1 MKNYDVLV
9 IGGGPGGYVASIK
22 AAQMG
27 AKVALV
33 EKHKLGGICLNYGCI
48 PTKAYLKS
56 AKIYKDIK
64 RCSDFG
70 IKVQNSVSFDWPS
83 ILLRKNKIVTQLTS
97 GVSFLLKK
105 NKVDF
110 YHGFA
115 NVLSPCEVQVEK
127 HLLRTKRLI
136 IATGATAFI
145 PPIPG
150 AQESYQKGILK
161 TSKELLQL
169 DTYPSKVTIVG
180 GGVIGVEF
188 ATIFNSFGSE
198 VTILERKDAIL
209 NGMDQEV
216 VFAYTKKLQAD
227 GIQILTQVEVTKIN
241 ENQTYYT
248 QKGTSKKITS
258 DVILMAVGT
267 QANLAGLEK
276 LNLALYLNSIQTDNF
291 CQTSIPG
298 VYAIGDVNGK
308 HMLAHVAS
316 HEGIV
321 AVKHILE
328 QKVHPINYD
337 RVPAC
342 IYGFPEI
349 ASIGMT
355 EQQAKNKQID
365 YKVSKISLGAVG
377 KSLADG
383 EKEGF
388 TKLIVDKKHLEILG
402 MHIYAYNAT
411 ELISEIAVGMEL
423 EGTAYELSQAIH
435 PHPTLSELTLEA
447 LLGAVDKPIHA

>member
-9 IGGGPGGYVASIK
+9 IGGGPGGYVAAIK

-56 AKIYKDIK
+56 AKMYKDIK
-64 RCSDFG
+64 RYADFG
-70 IKVQNSVSFDWPS
+70 IKVQNGVSFDWSS
-83 ILLRKNKIVTQLTS
+83 ILSRKNKIVAQLTT
-97 GVSFLLKK
+97 GISFLLKK
-105 NKVDF
+105 NKIDF

-115 NVLSPCEVQVEK
+115 SVLSPCEVQVDTN
-127 HLLRTKRLI
+127 LLHTQKLI
-136 IATGATAFI
+136 IATGSTAFV

-150 AQESYQKGILK
+150 AQEAYQKGILK

-169 DTYPSKVTIVG
+169 ESYPSKVTIVG

-198 VTILERKDAIL
+198 VTILERQDTIL
-209 NGMDQEV
+209 NGMDRDV
-216 VFAYTKKLQAD
+216 VVAYTKKLQAD

-241 ENQTYYT
+241 DNQTTYT
-248 QKGTSKKITS
+248 QKGNAKTITS

-267 QANLAGLEK
+267 KANLAGLEK
-276 LNLALYLNSIQTDNF
+276 LNLALNRNSVQTDNF

-321 AVKHILE
+321 AVTHALE
-328 QKVHPINYD
+328 QKAHPINYD

-355 EQQAKNKQID
+355 EQQAKEKQMD

-388 TKLIVDKKHLEILG
+388 AKLIVCKKHLEILG

-411 ELISEIAVGMEL
+411 ELISEMAVGMEL

-435 PHPTLSELTLEA
+435 PHPTLSELTFEA